1 MTLFTFT
8 GFANYTNRT
17 VKKYDELGY
26 YVLNSSRV
34 DQFNNINFVIGDG
47 VSTTQ
52 VVNLPVGTSLPYSP
66 DYLVVCEG
74 SEGDWTIKSRWYIV
88 EALETRALQYK
99 LTLRRDLIADN
110 YDNVMN
116 APSRINRGWCETTN
130 SAIYNSEN
138 IMVNQ
143 IKRREYLIKD
153 KTNTPWIVGYITDSA
168 DETEVSTIDGV
179 VDMDTAIDEDDIIRW
194 LKTRDVVYE
203 PYGTVWVNL
212 SIDDKYR
219 QYYTFTDKNSMV
231 SLESTGPEVTSRVL
245 DYPRTT
251 VEKLALGNVL
261 RDLYVSMD
269 VEGVFE
275 RRVKQAETY
284 IWEDVSSYNGKV
296 FKDSSNNYYRIKME
310 PINYNL
316 SPGVGHYY
324 KTYSEFHFIDDM
336 LEAAQERLPGL
347 IIHPANQT
355 NQYLDSLLRDY
366 SVSIERVNKY
376 NVRMDFPA
384 KRKHL
389 NNQPYSMFAMP
400 LESIEFKYK
409 KDTTTYTAFSSKAIS
424 LALASGFAAQFGSRL
439 VDVQLLPFCPVQSL
453 YEDDMIDLTKL
464 ERNDDIKPYNLIYEK
479 NNPSNV
485 LGFAVWCSEDSGSFN
500 VESPLIIPST
510 DPLEFKVHSCKNV
523 YRLCS
528 PNYSS
533 QWEFSP
539 SKNGGLTYWKVDYT
553 YKPYSPYIRVAPVF
567 GDLYGGDFNDVRG
580 LICSGDYSLSQTS
593 DPWNNYQIA
602 HKNYDLQF
610 NREIES
616 LEYNQNMG
624 LISNSIGLVGSGVS
638 TLATGNALGLLGIG
652 SQVSNTIMGYENA
665 RHNIEDKKYLHNLE
679 MGNIKAQP
687 NTITKVGAQ
696 DISNKMFP
704 ILEWYSCTDEEA
716 DSVRNY
722 LDDFSFTINRQGNIK
737 DYMKELG
744 RTWIEADLITVP
756 NFKGDAHELMEL
768 KNELMKG
775 VYIYNV

>member
-34 DQFNNINFVIGDG
+34 NQFDNINFVIADG
-47 VSTTQ
+47 VSTSQ
-52 VVNLPVGTSLPYSP
+52 VVNLPAGTSLPYSP
-66 DYLVVCEG
+66 DYLVVCDG

-138 IMVNQ
+138 IMMNQ

-153 KTNTPWIVGYITDSA
+153 KTNTPWIVGYLTDSA
-168 DETEVSTIDGV
+168 EESEITNIDGV

-194 LKTRDVVYE
+194 LKTKQIVYE
-203 PYGTVWVNL
+203 PYGKVNVAL
-212 SIDDKYR
+212 GINAPNGFYI
-219 QYYTFTDKNSMV
+219 FTDTS
-231 SLESTGPEVTSRVL
+231 SYATLLSDSPEITSPIL

-251 VEKLALGNVL
+251 DEKLFLGNVV
-261 RDLYVSMD
+261 RDLYTSMG
-269 VEGVFE
+269 VEAEYE
-275 RRVKQAETY
+275 RIMLQMETY
-284 IWEDVSSYNGKV
+284 FWGDVSSYNGKV

-310 PINYNL
+310 PLNY
-316 SPGVGHYY
+316 VGSSAHLFSI
-324 KTYSEFHFIDDM
+324 YSDVHFIDSI
-336 LEAAQERLPGL
+336 LGAAKERLPGL

-355 NQYLDSLLRDY
+355 NQRMSRLVRDY
-366 SVSIERVNKY
+366 SISIEKINKY

-384 KRKHL
+384 KRKRL

-400 LESIEFKYK
+400 LESIEYKYK
-409 KDTTTYTAFSSKAIS
+409 KNSTIYTNFSSKAIS

-439 VDVQLLPFCPVQSL
+439 VDLQLLPFCPVQSL

-464 ERNDDIKPYNLIYEK
+464 ERNDDIVPYNLIYEK
-479 NNPSNV
+479 NNPANV
-485 LGFAVWCSEDSGSFN
+485 LGFAVWCFEDSGSFN
-500 VESPLIIPST
+500 IESPLVVPST
-510 DPLEFKVHSCKNV
+510 DPIEFKVSSCKNM

-539 SKNGGLTYWKVDYT
+539 SKNGGLTYWRVDYT

-567 GDLYGGDFNDVRG
+567 GDLYGGDFSDVRG

-593 DPWNNYQIA
+593 EPWSNYQIA

-616 LEYNQNMG
+616 LEYNRNMG
-624 LISNSIGLVGSGVS
+624 LLSNSIGVTGSAVS
-638 TLATGNALGLLGIG
+638 TIATGNALGLLGIG
-652 SQVSNTIMGYENA
+652 SQVSNTIMNYKSAEN
-665 RHNIEDKKYLHNLE
+665 NIEDKKYLHNLE

-687 NTITKVGAQ
+687 STITKVGAQ

-716 DSVRNY
+716 DSIRSY
-722 LDDFSFTINRQGNIK
+722 LDNFSFTINRQGNIK

-775 VYIYNV
+775 VYIYNG